1 MVRGE
6 EGWATISPETP
17 LRGPILWMLQKR
29 PGQSPRLDKNQKAM
43 VLTKGERQEGKDQPW
58 LHCKLKDIL
67 GYRRPCLSKKGR
79 GERVRKRELP
89 SRVLFKLTL
98 HTKAKI
104 RKK

>member
-1 MVRGE
+1 MTGGKRG
-6 EGWATISPETP
+6 GRLGHHFSRDPTAWPHP
-17 LRGPILWMLQKR
+17 VDVQKR

-89 SRVLFKLTL
+89 SRVLFKLTQCQL
-98 HTKAKI
+98 
-104 RKK
+104 